1 MLTQEEKQ
9 YILEEFPQVKLSYET
24 ITHKKVYKY
33 DLLLA
38 VPQGRKCFAWFTSY
52 KDKMSCFILELD
64 SKNRKQIK
72 NVKIMNSCFSMSL
85 CYGTIFYGT
94 LFYHMS
100 SPFFS
105 IEDIFMYKGNN
116 VSNLDIHSKMNQICY
131 ILKNDIKQIAYNNY
145 FVVFGLPIIAK
156 SNDELEVLLKSIKYE
171 LNGIKYYTSN
181 KSNSYYLLPFK
192 EYTNISEDSKIDIK
206 TDLKIDGKIDGK
218 TDEKINE
225 KIDIKTE
232 KSLERITDGKTEKK
246 FEKQPYGKILICK
259 PDIQNDIY
267 HLYTLDNVYVG
278 LAAIPDYK
286 TSIMMNKLFRTIKEN
301 NDLDALEESD
311 DEEEFEN
318 PNIDK
323 FVYLDK
329 SYKMVCNFNNKF
341 KKWVPIKITE

>member
-9 YILEEFPQVKLSYET
+9 EIIREFPNVKLSYET

-38 VPQGRKCFAWFTSY
+38 VPQGKKCFAWFISY
-52 KDKMSCFILELD
+52 KDNMFCFILELD

-72 NVKIMNSCFSMSL
+72 NIKIINSCFSESL

-94 LFYHMS
+94 LFYHMK

-105 IEDIFMYKGNN
+105 IEDIFMYKGSNI
-116 VSNLDIHSKMNQICY
+116 SNLNMNDKINKVCH
-131 ILKNDIKQIAYNNY
+131 ILKNDMKQIAYNNY

-156 SNDELEVLLKSIKYE
+156 SNEELEVLLKTIKYE
-171 LNGIKYYTSN
+171 LNAIKYYTSN

-192 EYTNISEDSKIDIK
+192 EYINISEDVKIDRTIDIK
-206 TDLKIDGKIDGK
+206 IEKPLERIIDGKIERK
-218 TDEKINE
+218 PEK
-225 KIDIKTE
+225 
-232 KSLERITDGKTEKK
+232 
-246 FEKQPYGKILICK
+246 PVYGKIFICK

-267 HLYTLDNVYVG
+267 HLYTTNNQYIG

-286 TSIMMNKLFRTIKEN
+286 TSVMMNKLFRVIKEN
-301 NDLDALEESD
+301 NNLDTLEESD

-318 PNIDK
+318 PDVDK

-329 SYKMVCNFNNKF
+329 SYKMLCNFNNKF
-341 KKWVPIKITE
+341 KKWVPIKIVE

>member
-1 MLTQEEKQ
+1 MLSQEEKQ
-9 YILEEFPQVKLSYET
+9 NILEEFPQIKLSYET

-33 DLLLA
+33 NLLLA
-38 VPQGRKCFAWFTSY
+38 TPDGKKCFAWFTSC
-52 KDKMSCFILELD
+52 KDKMTCFILELD

-72 NVKIMNSCFSMSL
+72 NIKIINSCFSSSL

-94 LFYHMS
+94 LFYHMN

-105 IEDIFMYKGNN
+105 IEDIFMYKGKN
-116 VSNLDIHSKMNQICY
+116 VSNLDIREKINKICY

-145 FVVFGLPIIAK
+145 FLVFGLPIIAK
-156 SNDELEVLLKSIKYE
+156 SNEDLENSLKSIKYKISA
-171 LNGIKYYTSN
+171 IKYYTSN
-181 KSNSYYLLPFK
+181 KSNSYYLLSFE
-192 EYTNISEDSKIDIK
+192 EYLNVVEEKVVEVKNLPTRLDSRIERNEERNVERKY
-206 TDLKIDGKIDGK
+206 
-218 TDEKINE
+218 EK
-225 KIDIKTE
+225 
-232 KSLERITDGKTEKK
+232 
-246 FEKQPYGKILICK
+246 PVYGKIFTCK

-267 HLYTLDNVYVG
+267 HLYTLDNEYVG

-286 TSIMMNKLFRTIKEN
+286 TSVMMNKLFRIIKEN

-318 PNIDK
+318 ADVDK

>member
-1 MLTQEEKQ
+1 MLSQEEKQ
-9 YILEEFPQVKLSYET
+9 TILQEFPQIKLSYET

-33 DLLLA
+33 NLLLA
-38 VPQGRKCFAWFTSY
+38 VPDGKKCFAWFTSY
-52 KDKMSCFILELD
+52 NDQMSCFILELD
-64 SKNRKQIK
+64 SKNKKQIK
-72 NVKIMNSCFSMSL
+72 NIKIMNSCFSSSL

-100 SPFFS
+100 SQFFS
-105 IEDIFMYKGNN
+105 IEDIFMYKGKN
-116 VSNLDIHSKMNQICY
+116 VSNLDIGDKINKICY

-156 SNDELEVLLKSIKYE
+156 SNEDLEISLKSMKYKI
-171 LNGIKYYTSN
+171 NGIKYYTTN
-181 KSNSYYLLPFK
+181 KSNSYYLLPFE
-192 EYTNISEDSKIDIK
+192 EYINVAEERPLEIKNISRIVE
-206 TDLKIDGKIDGK
+206 TPV
-218 TDEKINE
+218 EKIVE
-225 KIDIKTE
+225 KIIERNVERKYE
-232 KSLERITDGKTEKK
+232 K
-246 FEKQPYGKILICK
+246 PVYGKIFICK

-267 HLYTLDNVYVG
+267 HLYTSENEYVG

-286 TSIMMNKLFRTIKEN
+286 TSVMMNKLFRIIKEN

-318 PNIDK
+318 ANVDK

>member
-9 YILEEFPQVKLSYET
+9 DILQQFPNVKLSYET
-24 ITHKKVYKY
+24 IIHKKVYKY

-38 VPQGRKCFAWFTSY
+38 VPQGKKCFAWFTSY
-52 KDKMSCFILELD
+52 KDKMSCIILELD
-64 SKNRKQIK
+64 NKNRKQIK
-72 NVKIMNSCFSMSL
+72 NIKIINSCFSMSL

-94 LFYHMS
+94 FFYHMS

-116 VSNLDIHSKMNQICY
+116 VYNLDINDKINKICY

-156 SNDELEVLLKSIKYE
+156 SNDDIEFLLKSIKYE
-171 LNGIKYYTSN
+171 LSGFKYYTFN
-181 KSNSYYLLPFK
+181 KSNSYYFLPFK
-192 EYTNISEDSKIDIK
+192 EYTNVSEDIKIDRTVYINTERK
-206 TDLKIDGKIDGK
+206 VDNNV
-218 TDEKINE
+218 DEKI
-225 KIDIKTE
+225 
-232 KSLERITDGKTEKK
+232 EKK
-246 FEKQPYGKILICK
+246 YERQTYRKILTCK

-267 HLYTLDNVYVG
+267 HLYTSDNEYVG

-286 TSIMMNKLFRTIKEN
+286 TSVMMNKLFRIIKEN

-318 PNIDK
+318 INIDK
-323 FVYLDK
+323 FVYINK
-329 SYKMVCNFNNKF
+329 SYKMICNFNNKF
-341 KKWVPIKITE
+341 KKWVPIKILE